1 MDTDELSVFCQA
13 AASGSLSA
21 AARKLGI
28 TPTVASRRLAALEE
42 GLHLRL
48 VNRTTR
54 SLSLTPEGMSFLPH
68 ARNILDAEAAA
79 LGSLLENNPEGRS
92 AVTGLL
98 RVTAP
103 ASFGRKVV
111 APLIPRLLSDHPSLR
126 VQLSLQDRL
135 VDIVGEGFDLAVRIG
150 RMRDSSLLARKI
162 ADNPR
167 RLCASPDYLAR
178 QGAPQRLADLSG
190 HMRLGLM
197 GRANWPFVTAT
208 GVEDV
213 RFDGRFESDSM
224 EAVHVA
230 CLSGIGIA
238 TFSHWDVEAE
248 LASGRL
254 VEVMLE
260 DAAPE
265 SVAIWIVRPSSRHT
279 PPKIDP
285 FIQALESRL
294 SRSRTS

>member
-21 AARKLGI
+21 AARRLGV

-42 GLHLRL
+42 RLRLRL

-54 SLSLTPEGMSFLPH
+54 SLSLTPEGEAFLPH
-68 ARNILDAEAAA
+68 ARNILDAEANA
-79 LGSLLENNPEGRS
+79 LGSLVGGRS
-92 AVTGLL
+92 AVAGLL

-111 APLIPRLLSDHPSLR
+111 APLIPDLLQAHPDLR

-162 ADNPR
+162 AENPR
-167 RLCASPDYLAR
+167 MLCASPDYLAR
-178 QGAPQRLADLSG
+178 HGAPETLADLAR

-197 GRANWPFVTAT
+197 GRVNWPFVTAR
-208 GVEDV
+208 GVEEV
-213 RFDGRFESDSM
+213 RFEGRFESDSM

-230 CLSGIGIA
+230 CLAGLGIA

-248 LASGRL
+248 LTSGALQQVVLRN
-254 VEVMLE
+254 
-260 DAAPE
+260 AAPE
-265 SVAIWIVRPSSRHT
+265 SVAIWIVRPSSRHA
-279 PPKIDP
+279 PPKITP
-285 FIQALESRL
+285 FTEALEKRL
-294 SRSRTS
+294 EPRQRI